1 MITTSTD
8 LQTYLGLPVLTPLA
22 AQVQS
27 LAEQHVKDFLGWGEV
42 EQQTWV
48 EYYPRE
54 QGAAMTGDPQYIVAS
69 NHQRAVPGFYFAPNI
84 IQLQQLPVRSIT
96 EVREDATGYFGQA
109 PNAFPATTILQSG
122 SDYFLKIENPAIYGG
137 QPISWSGH
145 LVRRAFWFPATVGSV
160 MVTYVAGFTAME
172 LSGRWQVFKT
182 AVLET
187 AADLYLRAKAL
198 SIGHRPDIT
207 NETDGGGVA
216 ASYVYNRLLS
226 TPVPDVVAAMLQPYM
241 NYGEAAL

>member
-1 MITTSTD
+1 MITTTSD
-8 LQTYLGLPVLTPLA
+8 IQTYLGLSTMTTLA
-22 AQVQS
+22 AQVQA

-42 EQQTWV
+42 EQQTWI

-54 QGAAMTGDPQYIVAS
+54 QGATNTNDPHYIVAS
-69 NHQRAVPGFYFAPNI
+69 NHQRAIPGFYFAPNV

-96 EVREDATGYFGQA
+96 EVREDATGYFGQQ
-109 PNAFPATTILQSG
+109 PNSFGSNTILQQG
-122 SDYFLKIENPAIYGG
+122 SDYFLKVENPAIYGG

-145 LVRRAFWFPATVGSV
+145 LVRRAFWFPGTVGSV
-160 MVTYVAGFTAME
+160 MVTYVAGFTAGE

-198 SIGHRPDIT
+198 SIGHKPDIAS
-207 NETDGGGVA
+207 ESDGGGVS
-216 ASYVYNRLLS
+216 ASYVYNRLAN

-241 NYGEAAL
+241 NYGEGAL

>member
-8 LQTYLGLPVLTPLA
+8 LQTYLGLPAMTPLA

-54 QGAAMTGDPQYIVAS
+54 QGAAITGDPHYIVAS
-69 NHQRAVPGFYFAPNI
+69 NHQLAVPGFYFAPNI

-96 EVREDATGYFGQA
+96 EVREDATGYFGQES
-109 PNAFPATTILQSG
+109 NAFPATTILQSG
-122 SDYFLKIENPAIYGG
+122 GDYFLKIENPAIYGG

-160 MVTYVAGFTAME
+160 MVTYVAGFTATE

-198 SIGHRPDIT
+198 SIGHKPDIT

-216 ASYVYNRLLS
+216 AGYVYNRLLS

>member
-8 LQTYLGLPVLTPLA
+8 IQTYLNLA
-22 AQVQS
+22 SMTALATQVQA

-54 QGAAMTGDPQYIVAS
+54 QGTTNTNDPHYVVAS
-69 NHQRAVPGFYFAPNI
+69 NHQRAIARLYFAENI
-84 IQLQQLPVRSIT
+84 IQLQQLPVRSVT
-96 EVREDATGYFGQA
+96 EVREDATGYFGQVA
-109 PNAFPATTILQSG
+109 NSFDSNTILQQG
-122 SDYFLKIENPAIYGG
+122 SDYFLKVEDPAIYGG

-145 LVRRAFWFPATVGSV
+145 LVRRAFWFPGTVGSV
-160 MVTYVAGFTAME
+160 MVTYIAGFTATE

-198 SIGHRPDIT
+198 SIGHKPDIAA
-207 NETDGGGVA
+207 ESDGGGVS
-216 ASYVYNRLLS
+216 ASYVYNRLTN
-226 TPVPDVVAAMLQPYM
+226 TPVPDAVAAMLQPYV
-241 NYGEAAL
+241 NYGEGAL

>member
-1 MITTSTD
+1 MITSSND
-8 LQTYLGLPVLTPLA
+8 IQTYLGLSSLTPLA
-22 AQVQS
+22 AQVQA
-27 LAEQHVKDFLGWGEV
+27 LAEQQVKDFLGWGEV

-54 QGAAMTGDPQYIVAS
+54 QGAANTNDPHYIVAS
-69 NHQRAVPGFYFAPNI
+69 NHQRAIAGLYFAPNI

-96 EVREDATGYFGQA
+96 EVREDATAYFGQE
-109 PNAFPATTILQSG
+109 PNSFGSNTILQPG
-122 SDYFLKIENPAIYGG
+122 PDYFLKFENPAIYGV

-145 LVRRAFWFPATVGSV
+145 LVRRAFWFPGTVGSV
-160 MVTYVAGFTAME
+160 MVTYVAGFTPGE

-198 SIGHRPDIT
+198 SIGHKPDVT
-207 NETDGGGVA
+207 SESDGGGVS
-216 ASYVYNRLLS
+216 ASYVYNRLAS

-241 NYGEAAL
+241 NYGEGAL